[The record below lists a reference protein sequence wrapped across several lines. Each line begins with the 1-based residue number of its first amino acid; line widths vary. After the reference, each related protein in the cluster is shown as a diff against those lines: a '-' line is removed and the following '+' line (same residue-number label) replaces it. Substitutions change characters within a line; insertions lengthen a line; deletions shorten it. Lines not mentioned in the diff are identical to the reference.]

1 MEIIIFIAV
10 VVGAVLLWNGYVKAK
25 KADSDNAIDSWIPGG
40 PGKDPAKHP
49 LAQFNT
55 GADKPWPYGEK
66 LPEGKIHVKV
76 ADVAPG
82 KSADD
87 RVEATAPQCG
97 CGRSPTGFCVGLHK
111 LTAEEWAVNDQNPN
125 KASVADV
132 TADNKAKA
140 VAKAKKAPAKKT
152 AAKPAAAKRAPA
164 KKKST

>member
-25 KADSDNAIDSWIPGG
+25 KADSDQTIDNWQP
-40 PGKDPAKHP
+40 PKAE
-49 LAQFNT
+49 
-55 GADKPWPYGEK
+55 DKSWPYGEK
-66 LPEGKIHVKV
+66 LPEGKIHVKTT
-76 ADVAPG
+76 DVAPG

-87 RVEATAPQCG
+87 RVETTAPKCG

-111 LTAEEWAVNDQNPN
+111 LTAEEWAVSDQNPN
-125 KASVADV
+125 QASVAKA
-132 TADNKAKA
+132 TADNKAAA
-140 VAKAKKAPAKKT
+140 VTKAKKAPAKKT